1 MNPISPQTKKKAK
14 VPSKFNKVI
23 IFGKTKEI
31 NKEATQLTKVAKL
44 TPFSGKVSDKYTHKI
59 GPKETPKLK
68 TNSKITYLLRNARG
82 VGFKTTR
89 THNEITQNKSP
100 YIIAFI
106 LPKWSMNLP
115 EIIAV
120 RVRMTPIKKVKI
132 IAMVSFPSCLKI
144 WFE

>member
-59 GPKETPKLK
+59 GPKENPKLNNKIPKATKKFVQKLGSVWSAGCMVFRTKKYTIKKK
-68 TNSKITYLLRNARG
+68 TNPTK
-82 VGFKTTR
+82 
-89 THNEITQNKSP
+89 
-100 YIIAFI
+100 
-106 LPKWSMNLP
+106 
-115 EIIAV
+115 
-120 RVRMTPIKKVKI
+120 
-132 IAMVSFPSCLKI
+132 
-144 WFE
+144 